1 MLQIQWPTCIE
12 IADRLGSDYAIII
25 LSPQEV
31 GSIFDV
37 NFFGIID
44 ESGYIFDV
52 KKHSEGIFFRLVHE
66 PDAESKRLRKHWQN

>member
-37 NFFGIID
+37 N
-44 ESGYIFDV
+44 
-52 KKHSEGIFFRLVHE
+52 KHSEGIYFRLVHE
-66 PDAESKRLRKHWQN
+66 PDAESKRLVFEKALAELKQVQEAA